1 MFTDLLVTLPTVFF
15 VFKETKG
22 VSLEEID
29 LLFGEDVSGVL
40 PEDIEKHH
48 GIQIEHTSNRH
59 DIAV

>member
-29 LLFGEDVSGVL
+29 LLFGEGVLGVL

-48 GIQIEHTSNRH
+48 AMQIEHASDRQ